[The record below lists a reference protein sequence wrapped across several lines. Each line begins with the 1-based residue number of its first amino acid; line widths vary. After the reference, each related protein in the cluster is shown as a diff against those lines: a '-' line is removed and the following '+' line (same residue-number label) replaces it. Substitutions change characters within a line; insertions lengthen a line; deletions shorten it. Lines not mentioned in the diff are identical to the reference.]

1 MGKIVI
7 ELDEKVNLQIKAK
20 TLEEAIRKLI
30 KQANLTDKF
39 RSIRLKTKDFRFNR
53 EEAESR

>member
-1 MGKIVI
+1 MGRVVI

-39 RSIRLKTKDFRFNR
+39 KSIRLKTKDFKFNR

>member
-30 KQANLTDKF
+30 KQVNLTGKF
-39 RSIRLKTKDFRFNR
+39 KSVRLKTKDFKFNR